1 MPPEYRLLIPMTHQE
16 CSNPSGGGVERPA
29 EPDIDRVLLA
39 AVKLSGVDLR
49 QADMLEES
57 ERQRATS
64 FGSGIQR
71 DRFLAGRIALRRHA
85 AEIAGV
91 DPKDLQADYVCRECT
106 KDDHVHGTP
115 RYAAGPSGP
124 TVLASLSRAGDWCL
138 VAATVDGQVLG
149 VGVDLESGGAAG
161 FEGFG
166 QVALS
171 AREQE
176 ELRKM
181 EPALQPGFQTRL
193 WTRKEAV
200 LKALGRGL
208 AVVDPA
214 LVDVAGSVPLL
225 PGHVAGTGGP
235 LMTAEPPV
243 GRRKGGRPRWV
254 VDAVDPASVGLPP
267 SFTAAVALVVKPR
280 S

>member
-1 MPPEYRLLIPMTHQE
+1 MTYQQF
-16 CSNPSGGGVERPA
+16 SNPPGSGVERPA
-29 EPDIDRVLLA
+29 EQGAYGVRLA
-39 AVKLSGVDLR
+39 AVKLSSVDLR
-49 QADMLEES
+49 QAHTLDDA
-57 ERQRATS
+57 ERQRAAS

-71 DRFLAGRIALRRHA
+71 NRFLAGRIALRRHS
-85 AEIAGV
+85 AETAG
-91 DPKDLQADYVCRECT
+91 KSAEELRADFVCRECT
-106 KDDHVHGTP
+106 RDDRVHGMP
-115 RYAAGPSGP
+115 RYRTGPSGP
-124 TVLASLSRAGDWCL
+124 AVLASLSRAGDWCL
-138 VAATVDGQVLG
+138 LAASTDEQVLG

-176 ELRKM
+176 ELQM
-181 EPALQPGFQTRL
+181 VEPALQPGFQTRL

-225 PGHVAGTGGP
+225 PGLLAGRGGP
-235 LMTAEPPV
+235 LMTAEPPAG
-243 GRRKGGRPRWV
+243 GRTGGRPRWV
-254 VDAVDPASVGLPP
+254 LDAVDPGSVGLPL